1 MVARASGEG
10 GVGMAEVSPDNKLI
24 ARHAVGALGGKPRV
38 VAHWDEPEEHSV
50 DIAICENATSR
61 GLTSYS
67 TVNLSDTPLM
77 HKGREYP
84 VRIELVG
91 ACKGKV
97 EKFANVLSTAAFFV
111 MKEKWFCRPGVVFET
126 LVGMYKLSKTLE
138 HLYFT
143 APSQWPELNKT
154 LKLKTKKVT
163 WLWAIPISEAE
174 SRYIAEHGDEKF
186 ESLLEESD
194 ADVFDIRRKSIV

>member
-1 MVARASGEG
+1 M
-10 GVGMAEVSPDNKLI
+10 
-24 ARHAVGALGGKPRV
+24 
-38 VAHWDEPEEHSV
+38 
-50 DIAICENATSR
+50 DIAICQKAPSR

-67 TVNLSDTPLM
+67 TVNLSDAPLIQ
-77 HKGREYP
+77 KGRKYP

-91 ACKGKV
+91 ACDGKV

-126 LVGMYKLSKTLE
+126 LVRMYKLSKTME

-143 APSQWPELNKT
+143 APSQWPELNQT
-154 LKLKTKKVT
+154 LELATKKVT

-174 SRYIAEHGDEKF
+174 SRYIAENGDEKF
-186 ESLLEESD
+186 ESLLEEAD
-194 ADVFDIRRKSIV
+194 ADVFDIRRESIV